1 MPDSSYILWDMDPVL
16 FTLGPLSI
24 RWYGLLFMTGFLVGF
39 FIMRSVFRREGKS
52 ETDLDPL
59 LLYMMLGTVI
69 GARLGHVLF
78 YDPVYYLTNP
88 ADIPAVWKGGLA
100 SHGGAIGILI
110 ALYYYARKRRDQPYL
125 WIVDRIVIPT
135 ALAGFFI
142 RLANLFNSEIIGVPT
157 DKAWA
162 FIFSRVDQQPR
173 HPAQLYESLSYLAIF
188 AVLMWVYRKLGDK
201 TPKGLLLG
209 LFLVLIFTARFLIEF
224 VKERQAAFGETLP
237 LSMGQLLSIPAVL
250 IGAML
255 IYRATQQAKA

>member
-1 MPDSSYILWDMDPVL
+1 MPDSSFIYWDMDPVL

-24 RWYGLLFMTGFLVGF
+24 RWYGLLFMSGFLVGF
-39 FIMRSVFRREGKS
+39 FIMRSMFRREGKPES
-52 ETDLDPL
+52 DLDPL

-69 GARLGHVLF
+69 GSRLGHVLF

-110 ALYYYARKRRDQPYL
+110 ALYYYARSRRDQPYL
-125 WIVDRIVIPT
+125 WIVDRIVVPT

-162 FIFSRVDQQPR
+162 FIFARVDQQPR

-188 AVLMWVYRKLGDK
+188 FVLMWAYRKMGDK
-201 TPKGLLLG
+201 TPHGLLLG
-209 LFLVLIFTARFLIEF
+209 LFLILIFTARFFIEF
-224 VKERQAAFGETLP
+224 VKERQAAFGDTMP

-250 IGAML
+250 AGGVL
-255 IYRATQQAKA
+255 VYRALQRAKA